1 MAITR
6 NAATRHTVRYQTVDL
21 LPVRYDRKVVF
32 LKLDDI
38 DWIQAADNYVTLQVG
53 KQSHL
58 LRGTLNSIE
67 LRLPADRFVRIS
79 RFRIVQIDRIKE
91 LNLLI
96 SGDCRAKLHDGS
108 KMTVSR
114 RYRSNFQKRGLL

>member
-6 NAATRHTVRYQTVDL
+6 NAAARHTVQYQTVDL

-32 LKLDDI
+32 LKFDDI

-67 LRLPADRFVRIS
+67 LRLPADKFVRIS

-91 LNLLI
+91 LDLLV
-96 SGDCRAKLHDGS
+96 SGDCRARLHDGS
-108 KMTVSR
+108 KMMVSR

>member
-91 LNLLI
+91 LDLLI

-108 KMTVSR
+108 KMIVSR
-114 RYRSNFQKRGLL
+114 RYRSNFQKKGLL

>member
-1 MAITR
+1 MASTR
-6 NAATRHTVRYQTVDL
+6 NAVARHTVQYKTVDL

-32 LKLDDI
+32 LKVGDI
-38 DWIQAADNYVTLQVG
+38 DWIQATDNYVTLQVG

-91 LNLLI
+91 LDLLV
-96 SGDCRAKLHDGS
+96 SGDCRARLHDGS
-108 KMTVSR
+108 KMMVSR

>member
-32 LKLDDI
+32 LKVDDI

-91 LNLLI
+91 LDLLI

-108 KMTVSR
+108 KMIVSR
-114 RYRSNFQKRGLL
+114 RYRSNFQKKGLL

>member
-1 MAITR
+1 MAMIR
-6 NAATRHTVRYQTVDL
+6 NAAARPAVQHKTADL